1 MNKSK
6 TKIAPLQAVRGMND
20 VLPAQQGLWRYFEET
35 VAAVVTSYGYRQIR
49 TPILEH
55 TGLFLRGIGE
65 VTDIVEKEMYSFT
78 DALNGEQL
86 SLRPESTAGV
96 VRAVI
101 EHHLL
106 HDGPQRLW
114 YQGPMFRH
122 ERPQRGRYRQFHQVG
137 LEALGFEGPDIDA
150 ELILLCSRLWEE
162 LGLNQVHLEINSL
175 GQSEER
181 QAHRQALIAYF
192 EGHVAQLDEDA
203 KRRLHSNPLRIL
215 DSKNPSM
222 QGLIDDAPRLDAF
235 LGEESRAHF
244 DGLQALL
251 RRRGLAFTINP
262 RLVRGLDYYNLSVF
276 EWVAANEGKAPLTV
290 CGGGRYDG
298 LIETLGGKPAPGC
311 GFAIGVERILDLLQ
325 LQQPSQDASCDVYV
339 VHQAP
344 ESQLVAMDLA
354 EQLRDHG
361 LDVLLHCGGGS
372 FKSQF
377 RRADASGAAYAV
389 VLGEDELKQGQAT
402 VKDLRDPAV
411 SQVKLGFADV
421 GQHILEHGFGVQH

>member
-1 MNKSK
+1 
-6 TKIAPLQAVRGMND
+6 MND
-20 VLPAQQGLWRYFEET
+20 VLPAQEGLWRYFEET

-86 SLRPESTAGV
+86 TLRPEST
-96 VRAVI
+96 
-101 EHHLL
+101 
-106 HDGPQRLW
+106 
-114 YQGPMFRH
+114 
-122 ERPQRGRYRQFHQVG
+122 
-137 LEALGFEGPDIDA
+137 
-150 ELILLCSRLWEE
+150 
-162 LGLNQVHLEINSL
+162 
-175 GQSEER
+175 
-181 QAHRQALIAYF
+181 
-192 EGHVAQLDEDA
+192 LDEDA
-203 KRRLHSNPLRIL
+203 RRRLHSNPLRIL

-222 QGLIDDAPRLDAF
+222 QALIEAAPRLDAF
-235 LGEESRAHF
+235 LGEASIAHF
-244 DGLQALL
+244 EGLQALL
-251 RRRGLAFTINP
+251 RRRGLGFNINP

-276 EWVAANEGKAPLTV
+276 EWVAEIDGKPPLTV

-298 LIETLGGKPAPGC
+298 LIETLGGKAAPGC

-325 LQQPSQDASCDVYV
+325 MHLPPQATACDVYL
-339 VHQAP
+339 VHQATQ
-344 ESQLVAMDLA
+344 STLAAMDLA

-389 VLGEDELKQGQAT
+389 VLGEDELTQGVAT
-402 VKDLRDPAV
+402 IKDLRDSSV
-411 SQVKLGFADV
+411 SQVRVAMSDAAK
-421 GQHILEHGFGVQH
+421 HILEHGFGVQH